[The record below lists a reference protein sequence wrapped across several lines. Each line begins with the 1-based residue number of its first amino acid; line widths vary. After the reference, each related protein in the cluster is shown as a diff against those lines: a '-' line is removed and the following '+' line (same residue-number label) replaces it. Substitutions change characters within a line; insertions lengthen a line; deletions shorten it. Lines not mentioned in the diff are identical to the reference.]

1 VTFSVTFGHV
11 RASVAT
17 QIMSPVS
24 EAGLTCLREMR
35 RNLRSAKGVVM
46 GVLFLLGG
54 AAASL
59 IYAAVSELTN
69 PARQGHD
76 VPDEAFRELR
86 QKVWAEV
93 WNADI
98 GGYLADSPSIF
109 VALFKGS
116 LWFIPFMTLMI
127 GFEQVCGDLQ
137 HRTIR
142 YTAIRARRESI
153 IAGKF
158 LAVWGVVSVLLLAL
172 HAFVWFVT
180 LVRGDAT
187 FAQILAWGPRMWA
200 LSAIYTAAYA
210 GLTILISSL
219 TKRPVISLFLGLI
232 AFSLLWV
239 LDLAVDF
246 ARMVESER
254 FSWLQYL
261 GYAIPDY
268 YEAWLVTPKAP
279 QMVGAMA
286 ILLAFGAG
294 ATALAGWIVD
304 RRDV

>member
-1 VTFSVTFGHV
+1 
-11 RASVAT
+11 
-17 QIMSPVS
+17 MSPVS

-35 RNLRSAKGVVM
+35 RNLRSAKGIVM
-46 GVLFLLGG
+46 GLLFLLGG

-69 PARQGHD
+69 PNRQGHD
-76 VPDEAFRELR
+76 VPEEAFRDLR

-153 IAGKF
+153 VAGKF
-158 LAVWGVVSVLLLAL
+158 LAIWGVVAVLLFAL

-180 LVRGDAT
+180 LIRADAS
-187 FAQILAWGPRMWA
+187 FSQVLVWGPRMWG

-210 GLTILISSL
+210 GLTILVSSL
-219 TKRPVISLFLGLI
+219 TRRPVISLFLGLI
-232 AFSLLWV
+232 FFSLFWV
-239 LDLAVDF
+239 LDLAADV
-246 ARMVESER
+246 ARMAESER
-254 FSWLQYL
+254 FSWLQYV

-279 QMVGAMA
+279 QMLGAMA
-286 ILLAFGAG
+286 FLLAYGVG
-294 ATALAGWIVD
+294 ATAFAGWVIH
-304 RRDV
+304 RRDI